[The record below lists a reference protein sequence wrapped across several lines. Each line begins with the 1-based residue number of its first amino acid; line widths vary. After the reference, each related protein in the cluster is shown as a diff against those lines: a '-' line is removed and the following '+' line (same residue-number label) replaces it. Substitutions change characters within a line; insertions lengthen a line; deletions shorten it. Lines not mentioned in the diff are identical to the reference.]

1 MSPELLLLLLVAAGS
16 AESTAPLPD
25 VSTGLDFVVAFPENI
40 ASYHPDSPI
49 LMVQITALY
58 DNTKITIIE
67 HSFNTIEPTQN
78 KGNSTEY
85 ILDAKME
92 IFREETSNRT
102 LRIHSNKIITVHAI
116 NRKSN
121 SLQTA
126 LVLPIDKLS
135 WEYFIPPVPK
145 IYRTTHSAKIV
156 TTNVTER
163 SPFKLVIVNADM
175 ANQVKVE
182 GSEPETFS
190 LQPYQVQQI
199 WVKTEKEL
207 RKVTA
212 DHPVAVLFGHTCAI
226 YHKCTCGQLFTSLPP
241 AQSDELKYY
250 IPPFLAKDAENKSF
264 LLLSKDNSSKVQAF
278 DVNSPLVE
286 TEGSAIF
293 YSPGLLINLIPETDF
308 ASCYVV
314 NTIENTESYAVI
326 VVRKDLTDGVRVRNG
341 SLESALW
348 QDLKGTDFCS
358 ASVVLLPGKSAIWH
372 TSSKMA
378 VYFVGEKGNARFGNP
393 AAILSHIPDFRG
405 CVLSP
410 EIVRI
415 GTKADGWRESLKNC
429 TDDQL
434 DLVSFPETIL
444 QTQISNKVFQ
454 ANTDNLQEV
463 WIGMRRSSMSGEWY
477 WLNGFAVED
486 TNWKKGEPGLV
497 HDGQCAIMSLED
509 GFGWRDEDC
518 CKAAHPVCYKEPV
531 FFPVE

>member
-1 MSPELLLLLLVAAGS
+1 
-16 AESTAPLPD
+16 
-25 VSTGLDFVVAFPENI
+25 
-40 ASYHPDSPI
+40 
-49 LMVQITALY
+49 MVQITALY
-58 DNTKITIIE
+58 DNTKITIKQ
-67 HSFNTIEPTQN
+67 HSFDTSEKFQN
-78 KGNSTEY
+78 KGDSKEY
-85 ILDAKME
+85 TLDARME
-92 IFREETSNRT
+92 IFRAGISKRM
-102 LRIHSNKIITVHAI
+102 LQIHSDKSITVHAI
-116 NRKSN
+116 NLKSS

-126 LVLPIDKLS
+126 LVLPIGKLS
-135 WEYFIPPVPK
+135 SEYFIPPVPE
-145 IYRTTHSAKIV
+145 IQRTTRPAEIV
-156 TTNVTER
+156 TTDVTER
-163 SPFKLVIVNADM
+163 SPFKLVIVNAYM
-175 ANQVKVE
+175 ENEVKVE
-182 GSEPETFS
+182 GSVPETFS
-190 LQPYQVQQI
+190 FKPYEVQQI
-199 WVKTEKEL
+199 WVKTEKDL

-212 DHPVAVLFGHTCAI
+212 KHPVAVLFGHSCAI
-226 YHKCTCGQLFTSLPP
+226 YHDCTCGQLFTSLPP
-241 AQSDELKYY
+241 AQSDKRKYY
-250 IPPFLAKDAENKSF
+250 IPPFLAKDAENESF
-264 LLLSKDNSSKVQAF
+264 LLLSKDNSNKVQAF

-293 YSPGLLINLIPETDF
+293 YRPGLLINLIPETDF

-314 NTIENTESYAVI
+314 NTISDTDSYAVI
-326 VVRKDLTDGVRVRNG
+326 VVHKDLTDGVRVRNG
-341 SLESALW
+341 PLESTVW
-348 QDLKGTDFCS
+348 QDLKGTDFRS
-358 ASVVLLPGKSAIWH
+358 TSVALSTGKSAIWH

-378 VYFVGEKGNARFGNP
+378 VYFVGNKENAWFGNP

-415 GTKADGWRESLKNC
+415 GKKADGWRESLKNC

-444 QTQISNKVFQ
+444 QTQISNKVLQ

-477 WLNGFAVED
+477 WLNRAVVED
-486 TNWKKGEPGLV
+486 TNWEEGEPGPV

>member
-1 MSPELLLLLLVAAGS
+1 
-16 AESTAPLPD
+16 
-25 VSTGLDFVVAFPENI
+25 
-40 ASYHPDSPI
+40 
-49 LMVQITALY
+49 MVQITALY
-58 DNTKITIIE
+58 DQTKITIKQ
-67 HSFNTIEPTQN
+67 HSFKTITKLQN
-78 KGNSTEY
+78 KGESKEY
-85 ILDAKME
+85 NLDARME
-92 IFREETSNRT
+92 IFKGETSPRT
-102 LRIHSNKIITVHAI
+102 LQIRSDKSITVHAI
-116 NRKSN
+116 NLKSS

-126 LVLPIDKLS
+126 LVLPIGKLS
-135 WEYFIPPVPK
+135 SEYFIPPVPE
-145 IYRTTHSAKIV
+145 IQRTTRPAEIV
-156 TTNVTER
+156 TTYVTER
-163 SPFKLVIVNADM
+163 SPFKLVIVNAYLE
-175 ANQVKVE
+175 NVVKVE

-199 WVKTEKEL
+199 WVKTEKDL
-207 RKVTA
+207 RK
-212 DHPVAVLFGHTCAI
+212 
-226 YHKCTCGQLFTSLPP
+226 LFTSLPP
-241 AQSDELKYY
+241 AQSAKRKYY
-250 IPPFLAKDAENKSF
+250 IPPFLAKDAEKESF
-264 LLLSKDNSSKVQAF
+264 LLLSKDNSNKVQAF

-293 YSPGLLINLIPETDF
+293 YRPSLLINLIPETDF

-314 NTIENTESYAVI
+314 NTISGTDSYAVI
-326 VVRKDLTDGVRVRNG
+326 VVHKDFTDGVRVRNDP
-341 SLESALW
+341 LKRTVW
-348 QDLKGTDFCS
+348 QDLKGTDFR
-358 ASVVLLPGKSAIWH
+358 SVSVALSTGKSAIWH

-378 VYFVGEKGNARFGNP
+378 VYFVGEKENSWFGNP

-415 GTKADGWRESLKNC
+415 GKKADGWRESLKNC

-434 DLVSFPETIL
+434 DLVSFPETIF
-444 QTQISNKVFQ
+444 QTQISNKVLQ

-486 TNWKKGEPGLV
+486 TNWEEGEPGPV
-497 HDGQCAIMSLED
+497 DDGQCAIMSLED